1 MCLLLIGVKT
11 CALPFWGDIVGEV
24 YGGAIV
30 EADQLLAYAL
40 ATGGGGTSPSGTT
53 GRSGDTL
60 GGTIDIVVAN
70 GSLLQIESAP
80 SLVAYA
86 APMVSEITG
95 SAAGGNISVRAA
107 SGGQIVA
114 LGQAY
119 ADARGG
125 RLAVGIPRALPSS
138 SGQGGDI
145 VFAAQGGT
153 IPPRSFVRLSD
164 GNT

>member
-60 GGTIDIVVAN
+60 GGTIDIGVAN

-95 SAAGGNISVRAA
+95 RSEEHTSELQSLMRIS
-107 SGGQIVA
+107 
-114 LGQAY
+114 Y
-119 ADARGG
+119 A
-125 RLAVGIPRALPSS
+125 
-138 SGQGGDI
+138 
-145 VFAAQGGT
+145 VFCLKKKKKQQT
-153 IPPRSFVRLSD
+153 QM
-164 GNT
+164 NTKTLK

>member
-60 GGTIDIVVAN
+60 GGTIDIGVAN

-80 SLVAYA
+80 SLVAYD
-86 APMVSEITG
+86 APLVREITG
-95 SAAGGNISVRAA
+95 SACGGYISVRAPRGGQRAQPGPEYVHPRGGSRSSGFDLTASA
-107 SGGQIVA
+107 SGKRV
-114 LGQAY
+114 
-119 ADARGG
+119 
-125 RLAVGIPRALPSS
+125 
-138 SGQGGDI
+138 
-145 VFAAQGGT
+145 
-153 IPPRSFVRLSD
+153 
-164 GNT
+164 